1 MILYPDCQPG
11 IFKKRVNR
19 FIAEVEVDGH
29 IHQVHVKNTG
39 RMQELLLP
47 ERLCTVQF
55 HNNPT
60 RKTKYSLISILHE
73 GIWVNLDSQVNNAV
87 VTHAF
92 EQGKI
97 QGWEQPD
104 TIKREVKVEDS
115 RLDLL
120 IEQKREKLFVE
131 VKGVNL
137 VENGLALFPD
147 AVTARGVKHLKR
159 LMEIKKE
166 GHHAMCIFLVGRE
179 DATSFFPHAER
190 DPLYAQTFCEAKNA
204 GVDMRVYT
212 SKVTKNSITLG
223 KEIPV
228 WKTNEVHRNTKISS
242 HANIGSVL

>member
-1 MILYPDCQPG
+1 MIRYPDCQPG

-19 FIAEVEVDGH
+19 FIAEVEVDGL

-55 HNNPT
+55 HDSHT

-73 GIWVNLDSQVNNAV
+73 GIWVNLDSQVNNAI

-97 QGWEQPD
+97 RDWEQPD
-104 TIKREVKVEDS
+104 IIKREMKVEDT

-120 IEQKREKLFVE
+120 IEQKGEKLFVK

-159 LMEIKKE
+159 LMEIKQE
-166 GHHAMCIFLVGRE
+166 GHHAICLFLVGRE
-179 DATSFFPHAER
+179 DATSFLPHGER
-190 DPLYAQTFCEAKNA
+190 DPLYAQTFWEAKNA
-204 GVDMRVYT
+204 GVDMRVYL
-212 SKVTKNSITLG
+212 SEVTENSITIG
-223 KEIPV
+223 KEIPIH
-228 WKTNEVHRNTKISS
+228 E
-242 HANIGSVL
+242 